1 MSELHWIRDAIK
13 LEVDGDLVLVTPYS
27 AWTYEVTQEY
37 FAVLDVIRARNEHLF
52 LLVDATRG
60 RHVPEERVRRLVAT
74 WSAKNTFS
82 GMAIFG
88 VSPLLQSIALLIFNA
103 ANLVRRGS
111 APITFV
117 KDEAAAR
124 RWISERRV
132 ALQGGSRDA

>member
-1 MSELHWIRDAIK
+1 MSEVHWIRDVIK

-52 LLVDATRG
+52 LLVDATHG

-124 RWISERRV
+124 HWIDERRAV
-132 ALQGGSRDA
+132 LQGGSRDV